1 MTLARKASR
10 RPSEPGWIY
19 QKEAGVMLTFLKS
32 ERTIDY
38 LRWTAAFVAVVL
50 TYGVTAWMVLR
61 PAGWRLDADGPVVE
75 INLRDMPQ
83 TPAIPPSDRASEP
96 ATDPTGDNAQ
106 RALSDS
112 ADTAPR
118 VAGASASRADA
129 GRDADTDAKDGSPD
143 APKTAALDEAENP
156 SMTQPWSSADTAA
169 EAPAKTE
176 APAADSGGGGRPTT
190 IPPGV
195 VTPDTSAAAS
205 IARAPIDTSITV
217 NQGRS
222 LLRSAKGHSQFSAL
236 PLPQLKLTPPL
247 ATLKDRNEP
256 FAKKPPPVAGLTLQA
271 IAPAANRGH
280 ADFAQKPAMGDDG
293 GIARNP
299 IGVVIA
305 HHTVM
310 PQAGAPLG
318 IRPLPGAM
326 PIAMQATGEH
336 SSATTPTG
344 VPLAANNAKPSDAT
358 AATNQW
364 RPGHAGPIAS
374 IGGPAINGTGMSRP
388 ATTTGAAGALAKA
401 PTGGLNGSSFR
412 TKYR

>member
-1 MTLARKASR
+1 
-10 RPSEPGWIY
+10 
-19 QKEAGVMLTFLKS
+19 MLTFLKS

-38 LRWTAAFVAVVL
+38 LRWIAAFVAVVL
-50 TYGVTAWMVLR
+50 TYGAAAWMMLR
-61 PAGWRLDADGPVVE
+61 PAGWQLDANAPSIQ

-83 TPAIPPSDRASEP
+83 SPAGPPSDRASEP
-96 ATDPTGDNAQ
+96 AIAADPTEDNAQ
-106 RALSDS
+106 RALSD
-112 ADTAPR
+112 AVDTAPR

-129 GRDADTDAKDGSPD
+129 GRDGDTDAKDGSPD

-156 SMTQPWSSADTAA
+156 SMTQPRSSADTAA

-176 APAADSGGGGRPTT
+176 APAADSSGGGRPTS

-195 VTPDTSAAAS
+195 VTPDTSAPAS
-205 IARAPIDTSITV
+205 IARAPIDTRITV

-222 LLRSAKGHSQFSAL
+222 LLRTAKGRSQFSAL

-247 ATLKDRNEP
+247 AALKDRNEP
-256 FAKKPPPVAGLTLQA
+256 FAKKSPPVAGSTLQA
-271 IAPAANRGH
+271 IAPAANHGH

-293 GIARNP
+293 GLARNA

-305 HHTVM
+305 RHTVM

-318 IRPLPGAM
+318 IHPLPGAM
-326 PIAMQATGEH
+326 SIAMHAAGEH
-336 SSATTPTG
+336 GLATTATG
-344 VPLAANNAKPSDAT
+344 VPLAANSAKPTDAT

-364 RPGHAGPIAS
+364 RSDHAGSIAS
-374 IGGPAINGTGMSRP
+374 MGGPAVNGTGMSRP
-388 ATTTGAAGALAKA
+388 ASTTGAAGALAKA

>member
-38 LRWTAAFVAVVL
+38 LRWTAAVVAVVL

-129 GRDADTDAKDGSPD
+129 GRDADTDAKDGPPD
-143 APKTAALDEAENP
+143 APKTAALDQAENP
-156 SMTQPWSSADTAA
+156 SITQPRSSADSAA
-169 EAPAKTE
+169 EAPPKTE

-190 IPPGV
+190 IPPRV
-195 VTPDTSAAAS
+195 VTPDTSATAS
-205 IARAPIDTSITV
+205 IGRAPIDTSITV

-222 LLRSAKGHSQFSAL
+222 LLRSAKGRSQLSVLA
-236 PLPQLKLTPPL
+236 LPQLNLTPPL
-247 ATLKDRNEP
+247 AILKDRNEP
-256 FAKKPPPVAGLTLQA
+256 FAKKPPPFAGLTLQA
-271 IAPAANRGH
+271 IAPAANHGH
-280 ADFAQKPAMGDDG
+280 ADLAAKPAMGD
-293 GIARNP
+293 ITPSCRKRARPWAFTHYPARCRLRCIQLASMGRPQRRRACRSQP
-299 IGVVIA
+299 ITQGRA
-305 HHTVM
+305 M
-310 PQAGAPLG
+310 PP
-318 IRPLPGAM
+318 PLPTNG
-326 PIAMQATGEH
+326 GRV
-336 SSATTPTG
+336 TP
-344 VPLAANNAKPSDAT
+344 VQSHRWAALPSME
-358 AATNQW
+358 
-364 RPGHAGPIAS
+364 
-374 IGGPAINGTGMSRP
+374 PA
-388 ATTTGAAGALAKA
+388 
-401 PTGGLNGSSFR
+401 
-412 TKYR
+412 

>member
-1 MTLARKASR
+1 
-10 RPSEPGWIY
+10 
-19 QKEAGVMLTFLKS
+19 
-32 ERTIDY
+32 
-38 LRWTAAFVAVVL
+38 
-50 TYGVTAWMVLR
+50 
-61 PAGWRLDADGPVVE
+61 
-75 INLRDMPQ
+75 
-83 TPAIPPSDRASEP
+83 
-96 ATDPTGDNAQ
+96 
-106 RALSDS
+106 
-112 ADTAPR
+112 
-118 VAGASASRADA
+118 
-129 GRDADTDAKDGSPD
+129 
-143 APKTAALDEAENP
+143 
-156 SMTQPWSSADTAA
+156 
-169 EAPAKTE
+169 
-176 APAADSGGGGRPTT
+176 
-190 IPPGV
+190 
-195 VTPDTSAAAS
+195 
-205 IARAPIDTSITV
+205 V

-293 GIARNP
+293 GIARNA

-336 SSATTPTG
+336 GSATTPTG